1 MVCVAESINTAH
13 LRSILHGMNDPDETV
28 ESEKARSQELAHG
41 LVEEA
46 WDLGSSPMLLDVQYE
61 GAIWEA
67 SVKVK
72 QSEG

>member
-1 MVCVAESINTAH
+1 
-13 LRSILHGMNDPDETV
+13 MNDPDETV